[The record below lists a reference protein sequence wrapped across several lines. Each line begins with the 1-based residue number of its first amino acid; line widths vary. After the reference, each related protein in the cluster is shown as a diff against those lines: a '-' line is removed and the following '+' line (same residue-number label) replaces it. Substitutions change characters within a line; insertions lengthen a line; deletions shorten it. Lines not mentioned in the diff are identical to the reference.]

1 MTVNSQSGPP
11 PKSPRPP
18 DDLIA
23 TAASALRRLHF
34 KTGRNATKTGS
45 KPSQNQPVP
54 KVIVMGSST
63 ASETTINTS
72 TDSSNTIVTTVTAT
86 DGELTEGSLDTAEQ
100 VDYFSTENFPD
111 GGRANAVLQPIPAT
125 PKTPATA
132 RQNTPPTCKNETKF
146 TFDVVI
152 ESSKG
157 NLEGTPKVIPEKQR
171 FNFEPMDTTEPPWE
185 EKTVEKLMEEQV
197 ELLKCEARRRNSY
210 KQAAQNYDQLD
221 IESDSKLYSGAKRNS
236 DVGGVMSDSKL
247 HSQRQKEHRRSFRRK
262 LEVREERVERTS
274 PKRKVERGPGSSSP
288 ENETESP
295 KPKQRHKKSSRRQ
308 QATSGSGSKP
318 RPTSDKFVYD
328 QQHLAKF
335 RTNNAGTSYAAQ
347 PPPLPDLRIDF
358 FSESLERRRSSILD
372 SLASAAAALEKRGS
386 VCLNKC
392 LREVG
397 AQLDAVVSSGGA
409 SPINVTTNPLENPVH
424 FGGGRK
430 APQATIVVQQPSV
443 SLEQQTSTILLRN
456 GSDFLGQ
463 QESNAAKFAAFK
475 SQKEENMKQL
485 LDVANNL
492 TLEEIHDFEMRY
504 GSPHHNRSQSVKT
517 PGRSSGRP
525 NYLCLPQQR
534 SRVASMPNTG
544 VEEEYYRLRHFS
556 ITGKGV
562 VNRGDSLKSR
572 RSRSNNS
579 VASSNSSTE
588 QLAGPTS
595 AAGSARTSASC
606 SLASSRES
614 STSAPGPSPYR
625 VLMLG
630 GPAVGKSSLV
640 SQFMTSEYLHAYDTS
655 IDDESGEKSVSV
667 LLAGEESELTFIDF
681 TTMDLSP
688 DSLIRKYSDPHAYAV
703 VYSCADRSSFDC
715 AEKILQNLWTLDTIG
730 TRAVILVSNKADL
743 VRSRVVTT
751 EEGKSMATA
760 YDCKYIETSVG
771 INHNVDELLVGI
783 LTQIRLKLENPER
796 SRDLF
801 RKRSSSKK
809 NLRNRSPVSGSVT
822 PVTGSAQ
829 NSPKKYRGS
838 RTSASL
844 KVKSLLGK
852 VWARDSKSK
861 SCENLHVL

>member
-1 MTVNSQSGPP
+1 MTVNSQSGPR
-11 PKSPRPP
+11 SPRPP
-18 DDLIA
+18 DDLISTA
-23 TAASALRRLHF
+23 TSALRRLHF
-34 KTGRNATKTGS
+34 KTGRNATKNS
-45 KPSQNQPVP
+45 AKQSQSVP

-86 DGELTEGSLDTAEQ
+86 DGEATEDSLDITEP
-100 VDYFSTENFPD
+100 VDYFNSDNMTD
-111 GGRANAVLQPIPAT
+111 GNKILQPVPVS
-125 PKTPATA
+125 PKTPNTA
-132 RQNTPPTCKNETKF
+132 KQQTPPTAKADSKF
-146 TFDVVI
+146 NFDV
-152 ESSKG
+152 E
-157 NLEGTPKVIPEKQR
+157 TPKAVLLKEENRFIFDANEVNCIPE
-171 FNFEPMDTTEPPWE
+171 
-185 EKTVEKLMEEQV
+185 EKSVEKLMEEQI
-197 ELLKCEARRRNSY
+197 EALKMDARRRNSY
-210 KQAAQNYDQLD
+210 KAAAQNDFHKMSID
-221 IESDSKLYSGAKRNS
+221 RTIEKTSPKEYRRSYKAAPHGDLEKTSP
-236 DVGGVMSDSKL
+236 
-247 HSQRQKEHRRSFRRK
+247 KEHRRSVRK
-262 LEVREERVERTS
+262 RLEVDGKEKPERTS
-274 PKRKVERGPGSSSP
+274 PKRRAERTLTSSP
-288 ENETESP
+288 ETNEDSP
-295 KPKQRHKKSSRRQ
+295 KPKHRHKKSSRRHH
-308 QATSGSGSKP
+308 SPNKP
-318 RPTSDKFVYD
+318 REKFSYD
-328 QQHLAKF
+328 EKHIAKY
-335 RTNNAGTSYAAQ
+335 REKARMT
-347 PPPLPDLRIDF
+347 PPLPDLRVDF
-358 FSESLERRRSSILD
+358 FNETVDGCQVD
-372 SLASAAAALEKRGS
+372 SLHVSGEKRGS

-397 AQLDAVVSSGGA
+397 AQLEASA
-409 SPINVTTNPLENPVH
+409 TSPINVTTNPLENSVH
-424 FGGGRK
+424 FGGRK
-430 APQATIVVQQPSV
+430 APQATIVVQQPSL
-443 SLEQQTSTILLRN
+443 SLDHSNVSTILLKN
-456 GSDFLGQ
+456 GSEFVSNV
-463 QESNAAKFAAFK
+463 ESAGNKLSFK
-475 SQKEENMKQL
+475 RQKEENMKQL

-588 QLAGPTS
+588 QLPGAVS

-614 STSAPGPSPYR
+614 STSAPGPTPYK

-681 TTMDLSP
+681 ATADLSP
-688 DSLIRKYSDPHAYAV
+688 DSCINKYTDPNAYCV
-703 VYSCADRSSFDC
+703 VYSSADRSSLAC
-715 AEKILQNLWTLDTIG
+715 AEKILQTLWTLDTIS
-730 TRAVILVSNKADL
+730 TKAVILVANKADL
-743 VRSRVVTT
+743 VRSKVVST
-751 EEGKSMATA
+751 EEGKSMATS

-809 NLRNRSPVSGSVT
+809 NLNRNRSPASGTGT
-822 PVTGSAQ
+822 PTGSAQ

-844 KVKSLLGK
+844 KVRNLLGK